1 MRKITTTLALILFS
15 LVLTSQPTL
24 AETSGD
30 KAIEFLRDNSP
41 QYDTRWK
48 RETTGE
54 REARETIETM
64 WAFFKYTFF
73 IVLIWIVIGVI
84 FKLRT
89 EDRSGLESHK
99 NKKGSRKEGQETLMY
114 GNGQTKAIKR
124 YNEAHQNHGKW
135 TQWYASGQIMSEGS
149 YKDGKKSGKWTFWK
163 VNGEISSEDSY
174 KNGKKIIK
182 KITSKKPTKST
193 LGKMTKS
200 DLVAYAEK
208 QGIGIASHQYVTKA
222 LIIEKILKNN

>member
-1 MRKITTTLALILFS
+1 MKKITTTLALILFS

-41 QYDTRWK
+41 QYDTRWQN

-54 REARETIETM
+54 REAGEFIETT
-64 WAFFKYTFF
+64 WTFFKYTFVV
-73 IVLIWIVIGVI
+73 IVMVVLSALIIGGV
-84 FKLRT
+84 L
-89 EDRSGLESHK
+89 GLGRKGE
-99 NKKGSRKEGQETLMY
+99 KKGGREEGQETLMY

-124 YNEAHQNHGKW
+124 YNDAHQNHGKW

-149 YKDGKKSGKWTFWK
+149 YKDGKKSGKWTVWK

-174 KNGKKIIK
+174 KNGKKIIE